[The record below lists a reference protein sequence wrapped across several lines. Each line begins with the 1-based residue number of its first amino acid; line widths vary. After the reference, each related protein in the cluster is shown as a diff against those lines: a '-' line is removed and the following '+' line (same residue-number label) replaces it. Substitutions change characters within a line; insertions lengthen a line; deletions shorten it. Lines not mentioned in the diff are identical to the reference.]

1 MVSERRSATS
11 EIEREV
17 RLREVAPV
25 TVSEVLGGL
34 FPARSAE
41 GGAARDANAPQD
53 VALAWHAVNGD
64 HERAH
69 TVGTFVEPPRRAG
82 ALPVLVVYVDT
93 KACQVDFMANR
104 EVYLA
109 RLAQAGLNFAEVRFR
124 QSKRPRGSEPRKVAS
139 ARRGEQPARE
149 LPELTSEEERDA
161 QALLAKVPETLKDSV
176 SRALRV
182 SMCAEKRR
190 NS

>member
-1 MVSERRSATS
+1 MVSERRFAMS
-11 EIEREV
+11 EIERET
-17 RLREVAPV
+17 RLREAAPA

-34 FPARSAE
+34 FTARPAE
-41 GGAARDANAPQD
+41 GGNTRDANAFQD

-64 HERAH
+64 HERTH
-69 TVGTFVEPPRRAG
+69 
-82 ALPVLVVYVDT
+82 T

-109 RLAQAGLNFAEVRFR
+109 RLAQVGLNFAEVRFR
-124 QSKRPRGSEPRKVAS
+124 QSKRPRGSEPRKVVPV
-139 ARRGEQPARE
+139 RREERPARE
-149 LPELTSEEERDA
+149 LPELTPEEEHDA
-161 QALLAKVPETLKDSV
+161 QALLAHVPETLKDSV

-182 SMCAEKRR
+182 SMRAEKRR

>member
-1 MVSERRSATS
+1 MVSERRFAMS
-11 EIEREV
+11 EIEREA
-17 RLREVAPV
+17 RLREVAPAA
-25 TVSEVLGGL
+25 VSEVLGGL
-34 FPARSAE
+34 FPARPAE
-41 GGAARDANAPQD
+41 GGNTRDANAFQD

-64 HERAH
+64 HERTH
-69 TVGTFVEPPRRAG
+69 TVGTFVEPPRRSG

-109 RLAQAGLNFAEVRFR
+109 RLAQVGLNFAEVRFR
-124 QSKRPRGSEPRKVAS
+124 QSKRPRGSEPRKVVPT
-139 ARRGEQPARE
+139 RRDERPARE
-149 LPELTSEEERDA
+149 LPELTPEEEHDA
-161 QALLAKVPETLKDSV
+161 QALLAHVPETLKDSV

-182 SMCAEKRR
+182 SMRAEKRR